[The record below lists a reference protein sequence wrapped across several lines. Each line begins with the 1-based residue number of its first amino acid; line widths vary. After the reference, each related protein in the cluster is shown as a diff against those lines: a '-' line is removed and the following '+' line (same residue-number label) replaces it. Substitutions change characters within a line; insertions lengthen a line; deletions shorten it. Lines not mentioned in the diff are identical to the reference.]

1 MANKVSFEDA
11 VATLESMFPDWDPR
25 DLEKMLVANRNHVE
39 NTIDAIFQVGEPP
52 RPKANIV
59 HVGPTPRPSMNTPPP
74 GRPSMSSS
82 DSYRGR
88 RVQLP
93 DDFLRTP
100 NGFHASNNA
109 AFDDEQLALM
119 LQNEMFQREVAA
131 TMGRQA
137 PLSYSTPAPGYRPG
151 MSSPGLPSH
160 YNAPAPPPSGDMKAK
175 LSSMGAAA
183 KRNLNNL
190 ALAFSRRAR
199 QNPHATNAPVNERE
213 TSALMN
219 YFEDKPEEDE
229 VITFEQRNP
238 AAPVLPRGAPRH
250 ALEDPAAPGSAMF
263 RSTNR
268 ST

>member
-1 MANKVSFEDA
+1 
-11 VATLESMFPDWDPR
+11 
-25 DLEKMLVANRNHVE
+25 
-39 NTIDAIFQVGEPP
+39 
-52 RPKANIV
+52 
-59 HVGPTPRPSMNTPPP
+59 
-74 GRPSMSSS
+74 
-82 DSYRGR
+82 
-88 RVQLP
+88 
-93 DDFLRTP
+93 
-100 NGFHASNNA
+100 
-109 AFDDEQLALM
+109 
-119 LQNEMFQREVAA
+119 
-131 TMGRQA
+131 
-137 PLSYSTPAPGYRPG
+137 
-151 MSSPGLPSH
+151 
-160 YNAPAPPPSGDMKAK
+160 MKAK

-199 QNPHATNAPVNERE
+199 QNPNAAHAPANERE